1 MDGVRI
7 RPGWWLIA
15 GSVAAVAAGIFTF
28 VDDSA
33 PWLVLLAFATACV
46 SPAAPFVSRWWEARQ
61 ARSVARQAVIESS
74 ALLRQE
80 GGPSSLLAPDR
91 QVVPFRGRAD
101 ELDALVRWCEGEGSP
116 LRLVTGPGGVGKSR
130 LAAELKELMTT
141 GGWECVAVGEE
152 QEPSILARVRSAT
165 DDPILLILD
174 YADTRHELDDLVR
187 QVAADPAGVRVLLIA
202 RSAGEWWQRLKA
214 GGPQVREMIQGAY
227 DGTDLPVR
235 VDTAVTDEQIVADA
249 VAAFARQLDLP
260 VPDFRLRG
268 RTPAP
273 GRILDLH
280 AASLVAVLDAQRGHT
295 GNEPLAVD
303 VSDVLAD
310 LLEHEQRHWIG
321 TADLAGL
328 LHGPDGLTVELL
340 RQIVAAL
347 YLAPPADEHETRRL
361 LARVD
366 SGAATPKVLHWL
378 RDLYPPRNTE
388 HWIGTLQ
395 PDRMAELHLV
405 NELSA
410 SPGLAAALLDDL
422 DGRNARHAVAVL
434 ARSVADHFSD
444 QLIRARALRLLD
456 RTVSAL
462 PDDLELLR
470 SVSAVIPYPS
480 EVLTQSDLS
489 LLNRILGLIDPE
501 DAAGRAWV
509 LHDIGTRL
517 YHLGRR
523 TQAIEPLTEAIHE
536 RRALADADPTRHGSE
551 LAASLR
557 YLGVVLSDLGRAHDA
572 LPPTQE
578 AVEIEERL
586 VGADRDTYLPY
597 LARIL
602 CDLGTRYHE
611 AGLPDEAIAPL
622 QESVR
627 INEQLAKVDPERT
640 NPHLARSLMN
650 LAIALNLIGR
660 PSPALPAIRKAVEIR
675 RVLARDNP
683 DGDLVFLARALTEL
697 SSCLVLNAR
706 PQDGAAAGQQS
717 VEIRRQLAE
726 TNPERHTAGLALSL
740 RQTATALRFAG
751 SQDEAALYYRE
762 AITIERGL
770 VATHPGHGMATA
782 LAESL
787 TGYAAMLIS
796 LQHLS
801 VALPLAHEGERLI
814 AWRKNETSP
823 AALLPAARSLSNVL
837 TNIADVLDA
846 NEQTSEAQA
855 HRRDAAALLDG
866 TILGPRATEPDA
878 TPRHE
883 V

>member
-33 PWLVLLAFATACV
+33 PWLVLLAFVAACV
-46 SPAAPFVSRWWEARQ
+46 SPATPFVGRWWEARL

-116 LRLVTGPGGVGKSR
+116 LRLITGPGGVGKSR
-130 LAAELKELMTT
+130 LAAELKELMASE
-141 GGWECVAVGEE
+141 GWECVAVGEE

-165 DDPILLILD
+165 DDPILLIVD

-227 DGTDLPVR
+227 DGIDLPVR
-235 VDTAVTDEQIVADA
+235 VDTVVTDEQIVADA
-249 VAAFARQLDLP
+249 VAAFAQQLDLP
-260 VPDFRLRG
+260 VPDVRLSG
-268 RTPAP
+268 RTPGR

-280 AASLVAVLDAQRGHT
+280 AASLVAVLDAQHGHT

-328 LHGPDGLTVELL
+328 LHGSDGLTVELL

-347 YLAPPADEHETRRL
+347 YIAPPADEHETRRL

-366 SGAATPKVLHWL
+366 PSAATPKVLHWL
-378 RDLYPPRNTE
+378 RDLYPPRNAE

-422 DGRNARHAVAVL
+422 DGRNARHAAATL

-444 QLIRARALRLLD
+444 QQIRARALRLLD

-489 LLNRILGLIDPE
+489 LLNRILGLIDPG
-501 DAAGRAWV
+501 DAAARAWV

-523 TQAIEPLTEAIHE
+523 NQAIGPLTEAIQE
-536 RRALADADPTRHGSE
+536 RRVLADADPVKHGAE

-557 YLGVVLSDLGRAHDA
+557 YLGVVLSELGRAHDA

-586 VGADRDTYLPY
+586 VLADRDTYLPY

-611 AGLPDEAIAPL
+611 AGLPEEAIAPL

-650 LAIALNLIGR
+650 LAIALNMIGR
-660 PSPALPAIRKAVEIR
+660 PAPALPAIRKAVEIR

-717 VEIRRQLAE
+717 VDIRRQLAE

-740 RQTATALRFAG
+740 RQTATALRYAG
-751 SQDEAALYYRE
+751 SQAEAALYYRE

-770 VATHPGHGMATA
+770 VATHPGPGMATA

-787 TGYAAMLIS
+787 TGYAAMLTS
-796 LQHLS
+796 LQHPS

-855 HRRDAAALLDG
+855 HRQEAAALLDG
-866 TILGPRATEPDA
+866 AVFGRQTAEPDA
-878 TPRHE
+878 TP
-883 V
+883 